1 MRHLLFPTTSQAD
14 AFVQDLQSQGAIRPE
29 QGQTNFGRR
38 GAATTG
44 TMGAGS
50 TDAAYNGGTADPAA
64 EEAGEGA
71 VEGTGVGA
79 VVGAVAGVVATAATG
94 GAAAIPILLGMTAL
108 GSGVGAGV
116 GAIGGA
122 VDADADGT
130 GAYSDYN
137 YTDEQYNRISSGTD
151 SGGRAIA
158 VDDSVPSDVVDAAAK
173 RHGGEFV

>member
-1 MRHLLFPTTSQAD
+1 MKHLLFPTTAQAD
-14 AFVQDLQSQGAIRPE
+14 AFVQDLQSQGVIRPE
-29 QGQTNFGRR
+29 QGQSTFARQGTP
-38 GAATTG
+38 TTG
-44 TMGAGS
+44 MTS
-50 TDAAYNGGTADPAA
+50 TGGMSTTSRDAAYNTADPAA

-79 VVGAVAGVVATAATG
+79 VVGAVAGVIATAATG

-122 VDADADGT
+122 VDADADGYT
-130 GAYSDYN
+130 
-137 YTDEQYNRISSGTD
+137 YTDDQYDRINNGMA

-158 VDDSVPSDVVDAAAK
+158 VDDSVPADVVEAAAR